1 MVGNIII
8 VALCMVFF
16 IIFTKYFKDIFFI
29 SHLSISVLLLNTFSL
44 LKCIFFIIIILLYG
58 GI

>member
-8 VALCMVFF
+8 IALYVVFF
-16 IIFTKYFKDIFFI
+16 IIFIKCFKDIFFI
-29 SHLSISVLLLNTFSL
+29 LYLNVLVLLLNTFFL
-44 LKCIFFIIIILLYG
+44 LKCMSLVIITLLYG